1 MIRIEITLN
10 IYFSL
15 HLEKGS
21 TIAKVSV
28 IHRHICVHWIMTKL
42 VAVTKVSGV
51 SGGRNGE

>member
-28 IHRHICVHWIMTKL
+28 IHRHIRVHWIMTKL
-42 VAVTKVSGV
+42 VAVTKVSGGV
-51 SGGRNGE
+51 GM